1 MVFVSVENKGAYRCL
16 TAWRAGQCRVQKFY
30 KNEQHFWDL
39 SGRMTAFIISH
50 LYVRRQSTR
59 ADHHQRLDID
69 QARIVPCTIC
79 AGRQWSTCAL
89 DACVQLGLSSDLRE
103 LHGQRVHF
111 ASSRLLV
118 ALHAA
123 TKPR

>member
-1 MVFVSVENKGAYRCL
+1 MQFRELIKKTSGLGFGASQYADTVR
-16 TAWRAGQCRVQKFY
+16 
-30 KNEQHFWDL
+30 EQHV
-39 SGRMTAFIISH
+39 GHVTISH
-50 LYVRRQSTR
+50 LYVLRQFNRAAVLVR

-69 QARIVPCTIC
+69 QALIVPCKIC
-79 AGRQWSTCAL
+79 AGHQWSTCAV

-103 LHGQRVHF
+103 LHGQRRHF